1 MPERSLPWWFFPISR
16 TIAATSLRGIVR
28 AAGSV
33 VGLPPTVIGTTHRVL
48 RFIDPR
54 LGSGS
59 FEFLSEEWIAAAREI
74 RAEYEGRTTIAPSP
88 MIVNYIVTDV
98 PGSEEPVHAHTDTM
112 DGNVEFELE
121 HVAGAD
127 LLVTLPYASAKAL
140 LVDADATSAMQ
151 DFTSGRI
158 KVEGDVTKVL
168 ALAAMPMDP
177 LTLEIAERVR
187 AITAS

>member
-1 MPERSLPWWFFPISR
+1 MPERALPWWFFPISR
-16 TIAATSLRGIVR
+16 SVAAASIRGLVR

-33 VGLPPTVIGTTHRVL
+33 VGLPPTVVGTTHRVL

-54 LGSGS
+54 SGGA
-59 FEFLSEEWIAAAREI
+59 FVFLSEQWVAAAREI
-74 RAEYEGRTTIAPSP
+74 RAEYQARQTIAPAA

-98 PGSEEPVHAHTDTM
+98 PSRDGPILAHTNTM

-121 HVAGAD
+121 HVEGAD
-127 LLVTLPYASAKAL
+127 LVVTLTYASAKSL

-158 KVEGDVTKVL
+158 KVDGDVTKVL
-168 ALAAMPMDP
+168 MMAAAPLDP
-177 LTLEIAERVR
+177 LTLEIAERIR